1 MQPNIR
7 LTGYGVI
14 VAVVYMT
21 IVSSLD
27 DISRLII
34 VCNLVALVVIFE
46 KRRAEALSRAVL
58 LRHPWSRYE

>member
-7 LTGYGVI
+7 FITYGAI
-14 VAVVYMT
+14 VAIVYMT

-27 DISRLII
+27 DISRLLI
-34 VCNLVALVVIFE
+34 VCSLVALVVIFE
-46 KRRAEALSRAVL
+46 KCRAEALSRAVL